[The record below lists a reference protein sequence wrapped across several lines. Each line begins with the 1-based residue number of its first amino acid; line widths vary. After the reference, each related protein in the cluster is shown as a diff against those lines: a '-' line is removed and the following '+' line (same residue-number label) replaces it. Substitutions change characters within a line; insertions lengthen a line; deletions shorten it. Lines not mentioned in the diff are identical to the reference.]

1 MTIEER
7 GLLRTN
13 VAVAA
18 GTAVCRLTGLARIV
32 VFGVVIGQTAV
43 ADAYDGANNSPNSLY
58 ELLVGGV
65 FAAALVP
72 LFTRIAHR
80 RDGDSSLPDDS
91 ERTVMST
98 GFVMLALFTAIAVA
112 CAPLVFRVFSLHPAS
127 TVDADQYRTVGT
139 MLARVFLIQI
149 FFYGVTALA
158 SAALNARDR
167 FVAAAWAPVSSNV
180 VIIALLA
187 LIPASIDGRPGLDT
201 VETNGTVRWLLGT
214 GATVGIAS
222 TALIVLVVARLSGV
236 SFIAKPSVSHPAVR
250 RLARLSIWT
259 FGYVAANQVAL
270 VVVRNLARPGS
281 GDPDAYTKAFTFF
294 QLPHALLAVSIAT
307 TFAPGLA
314 RAAARRDDREFVDRL
329 SLGVRLTT
337 LLVLPASVLFFVN
350 ARPMVGALLQHG
362 NFTAGA
368 AHNTSRALMGF
379 SLGLVGFSVYLFVLR
394 GFYAREDTRTPFI
407 VNCVENAINIVLAVI
422 LVHRFG
428 VLGLGLA
435 FAIAYL
441 VSAILALVVIERRL
455 PEMASLA
462 LIKSLAPM
470 LASAL
475 VAALGAWAV
484 GRAIGSTEGL
494 AAALR
499 AAASFVTG
507 VIAYVACL
515 KLTHVAEIDDA
526 VRLVRRRSR

>member
-201 VETNGTVRWLLGT
+201 VETNGTVRWLLE
-214 GATVGIAS
+214 I
-222 TALIVLVVARLSGV
+222 
-236 SFIAKPSVSHPAVR
+236 
-250 RLARLSIWT
+250 
-259 FGYVAANQVAL
+259 
-270 VVVRNLARPGS
+270 
-281 GDPDAYTKAFTFF
+281 
-294 QLPHALLAVSIAT
+294 
-307 TFAPGLA
+307 
-314 RAAARRDDREFVDRL
+314 
-329 SLGVRLTT
+329 
-337 LLVLPASVLFFVN
+337 
-350 ARPMVGALLQHG
+350 
-362 NFTAGA
+362 
-368 AHNTSRALMGF
+368 
-379 SLGLVGFSVYLFVLR
+379 
-394 GFYAREDTRTPFI
+394 
-407 VNCVENAINIVLAVI
+407 
-422 LVHRFG
+422 
-428 VLGLGLA
+428 
-435 FAIAYL
+435 
-441 VSAILALVVIERRL
+441 
-455 PEMASLA
+455 
-462 LIKSLAPM
+462 
-470 LASAL
+470 
-475 VAALGAWAV
+475 
-484 GRAIGSTEGL
+484 GRA
-494 AAALR
+494 
-499 AAASFVTG
+499 
-507 VIAYVACL
+507 
-515 KLTHVAEIDDA
+515 HV
-526 VRLVRRRSR
+526 